1 MNQIARASLA
11 QRANSNRVVDF
22 KEFHT
27 KNPVDST
34 VQQPY
39 HRLLICQG
47 CVIHSLKMNVATS
60 LVAVKSLCVLSR
72 KVIGLR
78 VPIAASWTAAKA
90 PTSSF
95 IKSLHISSSS
105 SSSSRGSS
113 VDDNSD
119 ESGKRN
125 NTCVVS
131 TALDFLGN
139 KKRVIEDLSP
149 ADYVAVDR
157 AIGASVGSHIRHL
170 LDHFAKCLDVLNS
183 SSSQNNGDNCKEAR
197 EIIRYDHR
205 ARGGEVETDP
215 SEAVKLISRLMRELN
230 ALPRGSA
237 GSEKLRSMVVSPA
250 FFLGEGGASS
260 DGHQE
265 HEFLSNL
272 ERELFFCCHHGTHH
286 DAMIRLILERMAVGG
301 GEVARA
307 LAENGK
313 SLGVAPSTVKFRQL
327 QQKGLDD

>member
-1 MNQIARASLA
+1 MRELPSRNARIATVYQVPSLE
-11 QRANSNRVVDF
+11 
-22 KEFHT
+22 EFHT
-27 KNPVDST
+27 RNPVDST

-39 HRLLICQG
+39 HRLLTSQG
-47 CVIHSLKMNVATS
+47 CVIHSLTMHIAKS
-60 LVAVKSLCVLSR
+60 LAAVKSLCVLSR

-78 VPIAASWTAAKA
+78 VPTAASWTAAKA
-90 PTSSF
+90 PTSLF
-95 IKSLHISSSS
+95 TKSLHISSI

-113 VDDNSD
+113 VDDSSD
-119 ESGKRN
+119 ELGKRN

-131 TALDFLGN
+131 AALDFLEN
-139 KKRVIEDLSP
+139 KKRIVEDLSP

-170 LDHFAKCLDVLNS
+170 LDHFAKCLDVLNN
-183 SSSQNNGDNCKEAR
+183 SSSQNHGDNCKEAR

-215 SEAVKLISRLMRELN
+215 SEAVKLISRLMRKLN

-307 LAENGK
+307 LAEGGK
-313 SLGVAPSTVKFRQL
+313 GFGVAPSTVKFRQ
-327 QQKGLDD
+327 QQQRGLDD